1 MKSFSYR
8 AFIDEKHDAFNLC
21 SRELTDVNMFV
32 NCTGLMCLDNRFTTL
47 NEEGREDYYLMYI
60 ISGSLEFEFGERIVK
75 GESGDFVIYPPRTK
89 YKYAHKNDDNVAY
102 YFIHFTGFY
111 AKILLKTLEL
121 GTEGGIWHAGTSE
134 SVSRAFSELFVAF
147 NSDERYKWERCGII
161 TELILTMLA
170 ERRSRGA
177 ERSLL
182 YKSLSY
188 INSFYTDSI
197 SIPELAKME
206 NISVSRYNT
215 LFRRITGTSPTK
227 YIMGL
232 RINHASTLL
241 CSTDMDIGQIGELVG
256 YSDKHFFSRT
266 FKAYTGKTPKEYRSM
281 SKNYAK

>member
-8 AFIDEKHDAFNLC
+8 AFIDKKNDSFNLC

-32 NCTGLMCLDNRFTTL
+32 NCTGLMCLDNRFTTI
-47 NEEGREDYYLMYI
+47 NEKGREDYYLMYI
-60 ISGSLEFEFGERIVK
+60 IRGTLELELGGRVVT
-75 GESGDFVIYPPRTK
+75 GRSGDFVIYPPRAK
-89 YKYAHKNDDNVAY
+89 YKYAHKEEDDNVAY
-102 YFIHFTGFY
+102 YFVHFTGSY
-111 AKILLKTLEL
+111 VKMLLETLGL

-134 SVSRAFSELFVAF
+134 SVSRTFSELFTAF

-170 ERRSRGA
+170 ERRSRG
-177 ERSLL
+177 ERSIL

-188 INSFYTDSI
+188 INSFYTDKI

-215 LFRRITGTSPTK
+215 LFRKTTGTSPTK

-232 RINHASTLL
+232 RINHAITLL
-241 CSTDMDIGQIGELVG
+241 SSTDMDIGQIGELVG
-256 YSDKHFFSRT
+256 YSDKHFFSRA
-266 FKAYTGKTPKEYRSM
+266 FKSYTGKTPREYRDKANSI
-281 SKNYAK
+281 